1 MLTLL
6 LLGVAFAAVAA
17 IGAPLLSNRALGA
30 YFGIDTIKLPPF
42 NNVAANSLANVDL
55 SPLLGQT
62 IHTIRLQLGGT
73 FTKSQLTSMQL
84 KANGKT
90 IIDTTGSRLDSR
102 MQYRGL
108 TATAAQI
115 VIDFMEWKARS
126 KGAWL
131 SGALDTTV
139 GMKNLR
145 LECQIGGA
153 TSPTLAGYATVSPPI
168 TEPEL
173 QQTRG
178 LIARIHTVTQTIGAA
193 GTFPLVIPH
202 MDPLQGGSIFKR
214 IAFFSSNMTGLQVF
228 RNGIMVHE
236 STKTDNDF
244 RAQYEGGRTPQAG
257 LYVFDPVM
265 PNLQENEVFD
275 TRPASGCQTAQVFG
289 TFSAG
294 ETISVEVEVLE
305 PLDVY

>member
-1 MLTLL
+1 MMTALI
-6 LLGVAFAAVAA
+6 LGVLFAAVAA
-17 IGAPLLSNRALGA
+17 IGAPLLSRQVLGA
-30 YFGIDTIKLPPF
+30 RFGIDTIKLPPF

-62 IHTIRLQLGGT
+62 IHSLRLQMGGT
-73 FTKSQLTSMQL
+73 FTKAQMTSIQL

-90 IIDTTGSRLDSR
+90 IIDTTGSRMDSR
-102 MQYRGL
+102 MQYRSL

-115 VIDFMEWKARS
+115 VIDFMEWRARS

-131 SGALDTTV
+131 SGAFDTTV
-139 GMKNLR
+139 GVKNLR
-145 LECQIGGA
+145 LEIQIGAA
-153 TSPTLAGYATVSPPI
+153 TSPTLAGFATVSPPI
-168 TEPEL
+168 TDPAY

-178 LIARIHTVTQTIGAA
+178 LIARVHTVTQTIGAA

-214 IAFFSSNMTGLQVF
+214 IAFFSANMTGLQVF
-228 RNGIMVHE
+228 RNGILVHE

-244 RAQYEGGRTPQAG
+244 RSQYEGQRTPQAS
-257 LYVFDPVM
+257 LYPFDPII
-265 PNLQENEVFD
+265 PNLQEDEVFD

-294 ETISVEVEVLE
+294 ETITTEVEVLE